1 MAANTVRCHV
11 CKDDVTLVDNAAG
24 KVTNIVCPHFQ
35 RQSHCC
41 LLKVPESM
49 SIGAFLEMVANSII
63 DKTFDARSIYC
74 EFADPNDN
82 PIQNLVNALAED
94 IKRK

>member
-1 MAANTVRCHV
+1 MAINTVECHV
-11 CKDDVTLVDNAAG
+11 LGGNVTVVDNAAG

-41 LLKVPESM
+41 LLKVPENV
-49 SIGAFLEMVANSII
+49 SIGTFLEMVMKSII
-63 DKTFDARSIYC
+63 DKTFDARSFYC

-82 PIQNLVNALAED
+82 PIQNLVNAIAED